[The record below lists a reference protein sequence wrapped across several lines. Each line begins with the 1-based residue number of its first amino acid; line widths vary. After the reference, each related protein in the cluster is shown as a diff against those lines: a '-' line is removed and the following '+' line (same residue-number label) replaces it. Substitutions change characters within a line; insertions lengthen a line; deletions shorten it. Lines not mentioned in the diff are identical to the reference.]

1 MWPPVLLTFSQRLP
15 RPRVPRKPAGRWRC
29 RATTI
34 ARQTLLL
41 QRRRRLHAGSG
52 SSLLPLGHHDSMLL
66 LLLQLLLH
74 LERVLHHACWSFRD
88 YLHLL
93 WARPIAIPSSSSRTP
108 LQGQLLLH
116 VGLLLGLHREGMR
129 LGLAIPDLLLL
140 LVVRRRRLGAEEAEF
155 GLAPE
160 GGDARERDLDLQVGD
175 WVFGDVVHILDIFH
189 PRKVSFSAPRAQRAS
204 QLRTLFF
211 KKCSLLHGKTFV
223 WRRTVMIERPLS
235 NHHHP
240 I

>member
-15 RPRVPRKPAGRWRC
+15 RPRVPRKPAGRWQC
-29 RATTI
+29 RSTAS
-34 ARQTLLL
+34 ARKTLLL
-41 QRRRRLHAGSG
+41 LLRRRLHAGRG
-52 SSLLPLGHHDSMLL
+52 ICLLPLSHHDSLLLLQLLQLLLL

-93 WARPIAIPSSSSRTP
+93 RGWPIAIPSSSSRTP

-189 PRKVSFSAPRAQRAS
+189 PRKVSFSAQRAQRAS
-204 QLRTLFF
+204 
-211 KKCSLLHGKTFV
+211 
-223 WRRTVMIERPLS
+223 
-235 NHHHP
+235 
-240 I
+240 